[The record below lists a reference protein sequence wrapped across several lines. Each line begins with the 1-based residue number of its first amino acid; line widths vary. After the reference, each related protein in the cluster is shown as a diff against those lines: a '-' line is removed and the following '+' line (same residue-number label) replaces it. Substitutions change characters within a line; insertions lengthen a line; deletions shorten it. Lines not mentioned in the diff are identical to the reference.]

1 MELLLILTY
10 TAICIFI
17 FKIFNLPLN
26 KWTVPTAALGGVVLI
41 GVLVLVM
48 NYNHPYTNMAGEFFV
63 TTPIVPGVTG
73 IVTEVEIQ
81 PDQLVEKGTVLFRI
95 DPKPFESV
103 VRQKQALLADSQ
115 EGVKELEAGV
125 AAAHARVLETT
136 ADRDRSQ
143 GVFERYERG
152 FDSGAFAEVELENRR
167 QLYLSGEAA
176 LDRAEADLDR
186 AQIEFEAVIDG
197 ENPTVARLQ
206 AELEQ
211 ARYDLER
218 TVIRA
223 PTSGYVSQLLLRPG
237 MMAASLPLRPVMTFV
252 HDEKPTLVAAF
263 RQNSA
268 LRLREGYEAEIV
280 YPSIPGR
287 AFHGKVKKLVPNLG
301 EGQLQTSGALIG
313 TAQAYQSL
321 GRVLVV
327 IEVTDDLSEFNLPAG
342 SRAQVAVYSEHAHH
356 VAILRKI
363 LLRMSSW
370 ENYLYLDH

>member
-10 TAICIFI
+10 TAICVFI

-26 KWTVPTAALGGVVLI
+26 KWTVPTAALGGVIIL

-48 NYNHPYTNMAGEFFV
+48 NYNHPYTQVAREFFV

-81 PDQLVEKGTVLFRI
+81 PNQLVEKGTVLFRI

-115 EGVKELEAGV
+115 EGVKELEAAV
-125 AAAHARVLETT
+125 ASARARVLEVT

-167 QLYLSGEAA
+167 QLYLSDEAA

-252 HDEKPTLVAAF
+252 HDEKPTLTAAF

-287 AFHGKVKKLVPNLG
+287 AFHGRVNP
-301 EGQLQTSGALIG
+301 EIG
-313 TAQAYQSL
+313 HARRDLADSSE
-321 GRVLVV
+321 
-327 IEVTDDLSEFNLPAG
+327 IEFLKPFSRLSA
-342 SRAQVAVYSEHAHH
+342 A
-356 VAILRKI
+356 
-363 LLRMSSW
+363 
-370 ENYLYLDH
+370 